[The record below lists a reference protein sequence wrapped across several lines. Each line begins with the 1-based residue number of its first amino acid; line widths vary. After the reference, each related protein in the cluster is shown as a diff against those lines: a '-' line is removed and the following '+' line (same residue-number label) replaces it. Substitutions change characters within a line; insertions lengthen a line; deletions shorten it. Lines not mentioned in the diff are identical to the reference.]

1 MTPWGNSFNDTHLF
15 LLTDD
20 TGIFQHTRYSIPDLS
35 KGYTTDDN
43 ARAFILGTMLYEE
56 KRTKEYLTLVMRY
69 LAFILYA
76 QNDDGHFRNFMTYSR
91 EFTEDRGSEDCF
103 GRCFWALSYGMASS
117 RLLKG
122 IKSACAS
129 AIKLALPQI
138 PLLQSA
144 RGQAYAIIG
153 LGLLGAEYDDIIKKL
168 ADSLAAQ
175 YEHCAAKTSWYWFE
189 DMLTYD
195 NALLPWALFVA
206 FQQTKQVRFLQIA
219 QQSLLFLDQA
229 TFQEGFFHPIG
240 CTGWW
245 PRGSNA
251 ALYDQQPVEASMA
264 TLAHIAAFKITGEK
278 KMLSLAQQS
287 FSWYLGKNSLGK
299 SLIDPDTGGCF
310 DGLTPTGVNENQG
323 SESIVG
329 YGIAKL
335 ALSAV

>member
-1 MTPWGNSFNDTHLF
+1 MTPWRNSFNDTHLL

-43 ARAFILGTMLYEE
+43 ARAFILAIMLF
-56 KRTKEYLTLVMRY
+56 KETRIQPYWTLINRY

-76 QNDDGHFRNFMTYSR
+76 QNAHGHFRNFMTYNR
-91 EFTEDRGSEDCF
+91 EFTEEQGSEDCF
-103 GRCFWALSYGMASS
+103 GRCVWALSYGMASS
-117 RLLKG
+117 ILPSG

-129 AIKLALPQI
+129 ALKQALPQI
-138 PLLQSA
+138 PLLQSI

-153 LGLLGAEYDDIIKKL
+153 LGLLGAEYDDIVKKL
-168 ADSLAAQ
+168 ADSLAAH
-175 YEHCAAKTSWYWFE
+175 YEHCVANTNWYWFE

-206 FQQTKQVRFLQIA
+206 FQQTKLIRFLQIA
-219 QQSLLFLDQA
+219 QQSLRFLDQA
-229 TFQEGFFHPIG
+229 TFGTSYFHPIG
-240 CTGWW
+240 CSGWW
-245 PRGSNA
+245 PRGGISA
-251 ALYDQQPVEASMA
+251 SYDQQPVEASIA
-264 TLAHIAAFKITGEK
+264 TLAHIAAFKITGDEK
-278 KMLSLAQQS
+278 MRSLAQQS

-310 DGLTPTGVNENQG
+310 DGITPIGVNENQG

-335 ALSAV
+335 ALSAI